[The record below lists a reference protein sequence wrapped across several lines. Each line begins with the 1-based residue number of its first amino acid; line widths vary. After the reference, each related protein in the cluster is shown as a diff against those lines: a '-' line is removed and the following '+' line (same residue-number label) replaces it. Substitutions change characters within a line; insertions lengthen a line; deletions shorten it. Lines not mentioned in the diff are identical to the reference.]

1 MEALVPFFKEFGLAG
16 LVVLGCAYILRVII
30 MWLLAR
36 IEVKDS
42 MIDTRHTELVD
53 LTRSVITYV
62 NESKDSISEGNKI
75 NKELVLEVKSMGGE
89 IKGLGTSICSK
100 IDGITSIEKKDEKE

>member
-1 MEALVPFFKEFGLAG
+1 MDALVPFIKQYGIEG
-16 LVVLGCAYILRVII
+16 LVILGCAYIIRIII

-36 IEVKDS
+36 IEVKDT

-75 NKELVLEVKSMGGE
+75 NKELVQEVRAMGGE
-89 IKGLGTSICSK
+89 LRGLGTSICSK
-100 IDGITSIEKKDEKE
+100 IDGINLVEKKDEKE